1 MSDGERARPDGPPPG
16 PREGLGMGGGFV
28 AGTLVRT
35 STGLVPIQDVQ
46 VGDLVQAR
54 PNVTSEPAWRR
65 VVGRSVR
72 ADRTLEALVFVPA
85 GERDAARPVFVNGN
99 QPFWLVGAGW
109 TPACVLPPGAVVR
122 LADGR
127 EARLARREPVWRT
140 HASNVGWIASPD
152 GAGGH
157 EVDFANDMAALE
169 QRPFDDDLLAI
180 GAAHPFFHGAVF
192 GLEIES
198 LHAFHVGEPGLWV
211 HDIDCGAAAATGD

>member
-16 PREGLGMGGGFV
+16 PREGSGMGGGFV

-35 STGLVPIQDVQ
+35 RAGLVPIQDVQ

-72 ADRTLEALVFVPA
+72 ADRTLEALVFLRA
-85 GERDAARPVFVNGN
+85 GERDAAPPVFVNGN
-99 QPFWLVGAGW
+99 QPFWVVGAGW
-109 TPACVLPPGAVVR
+109 TPACALAPGAVVR

-127 EARLARREPVWRT
+127 AARLAQRRPVWRT
-140 HASNVGWIASPD
+140 PVSNVGWIESAD
-152 GAGGH
+152 GAQGH
-157 EVDFANDMAALE
+157 EVDFADGMAVLE
-169 QRPFDDDLLAI
+169 QRPFDDDLVAA
-180 GAAHPFFHGAVF
+180 GAANPFFHGAVF

-198 LHAFHVGEPGLWV
+198 LHAFHVSELGLWV
-211 HDIDCGAAAATGD
+211 HDIDCGAAAAAGG